1 MVTQK
6 LISLKIYRDLLD
18 DLDVEVALGWRK
30 RNSLINEAIHFYLEL
45 KDAQRR
51 IKCRGSR
58 REQLDVID
66 DFNKKWFPQAF
77 AW

>member
-6 LISLKIYRDLLD
+6 PICLKIDTELLQE
-18 DLDVEVALGWRK
+18 LDEEVRLGWRK
-30 RNSLINEAIHFYLEL
+30 RNNHINEAIRFYLEL
-45 KDAQRR
+45 KDTQRL

-58 REQLDVID
+58 KEQLDIIEY
-66 DFNKKWFPQAF
+66 FNKKWFPQAF

>member
-6 LISLKIYRDLLD
+6 PISLKIDLDLLQE
-18 DLDVEVALGWRK
+18 LDEEVALGWRK
-30 RNSLINEAIHFYLEL
+30 RNSHINEAIRFYLEL
-45 KDAQRR
+45 KDTQRL

-58 REQLDVID
+58 REQQDIIE

>member
-6 LISLKIYRDLLD
+6 PISLKIDLELLQELD
-18 DLDVEVALGWRK
+18 EEVALGWRK
-30 RNSLINEAIHFYLEL
+30 RNSHINEAIRFYLEL
-45 KDAQRR
+45 KDTQRR

-58 REQLDVID
+58 REQLEVIE